1 VNTPSPTT
9 PHTTGTGTDD
19 RAISRRP
26 RDRHE
31 DLEQSKLP
39 GKGTP
44 PYPNTTSTSNGP
56 KEPESMSYKSR
67 QKKRAIRAAK
77 EKHRAAISERHYLT
91 LVKRKC
97 VCNACG
103 GLLRAGKEMVYR
115 HTPREILCTICAE
128 HRGLAGSKLRV
139 SARWEK
145 AAARRTANRK
155 AQRRARRAREV
166 ASYESTTGTLDLAGL
181 HAELDAGFDQ
191 AVSAD
196 A

>member
-1 VNTPSPTT
+1 
-9 PHTTGTGTDD
+9 
-19 RAISRRP
+19 
-26 RDRHE
+26 
-31 DLEQSKLP
+31 
-39 GKGTP
+39 
-44 PYPNTTSTSNGP
+44 
-56 KEPESMSYKSR
+56 MSYKSR

-97 VCNACG
+97 VCNAWG

-139 SARWEK
+139 SAKWEK
-145 AAARRTANRK
+145 ATARRTANRK

-166 ASYESTTGTLDLAGL
+166 ADYEAGYEPTTVTPDLAGL
-181 HAELDAGFDQ
+181 HAELDAAFDQ
-191 AVSAD
+191 AVNAD

>member
-1 VNTPSPTT
+1 
-9 PHTTGTGTDD
+9 
-19 RAISRRP
+19 
-26 RDRHE
+26 
-31 DLEQSKLP
+31 
-39 GKGTP
+39 
-44 PYPNTTSTSNGP
+44 
-56 KEPESMSYKSR
+56 MSYKSR

-97 VCNACG
+97 ICNACG

-128 HRGLAGSKLRV
+128 HRGLAGGKLRV

-145 AAARRTANRK
+145 AAARGTANRK
-155 AQRRARRAREV
+155 AQRRARRVRALAGYEAR
-166 ASYESTTGTLDLAGL
+166 YESTTGTPDLAGQ